1 MKNLLAL
8 IAVEVFV
15 WATMLLS
22 MLLISKV
29 AFQITLGSD
38 TLAARTATQVARV
51 LVSGTI
57 VLIWLLV
64 WKRITDQYFWRA
76 IRRGKTT

>member
-1 MKNLLAL
+1 MKRLLTLMA
-8 IAVEVFV
+8 IEIFV

-22 MLLISKV
+22 MLLISRV
-29 AFQITLGSD
+29 AFGISVGSGS
-38 TLAARTATQVARV
+38 LAARTTTQVARV

-64 WKRITDQYFWRA
+64 WKRITDLCFWRA